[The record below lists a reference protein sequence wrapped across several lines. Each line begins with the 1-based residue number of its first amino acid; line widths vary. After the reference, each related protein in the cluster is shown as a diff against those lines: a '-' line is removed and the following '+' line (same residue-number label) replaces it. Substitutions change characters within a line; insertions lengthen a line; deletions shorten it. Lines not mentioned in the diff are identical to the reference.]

1 MSLEGPL
8 EKEMATHSSI
18 LAWEIPRQK
27 SPASCS
33 PPGRRGVEHDRAH
46 ISHPVLMWST
56 PIIASGV
63 QHPFMCFS
71 AMYPFQWNGCSCLI
85 AHFLIEL
92 FDFFLLLCFESLLTI
107 IHSSPL
113 SDVWFANILPWP
125 IACLWV
131 SFADKYLKLR
141 GSSICQFSS
150 YGSCFGVKS
159 VNTAWA

>member
-1 MSLEGPL
+1 
-8 EKEMATHSSI
+8 MATHSSI
-18 LAWEIPRQK
+18 NCLRNPTTEEPGRLQSMGSQK
-27 SPASCS
+27 SWAPLSTHFSLS
-33 PPGRRGVEHDRAH
+33 PVCGLLSVITND
-46 ISHPVLMWST
+46 VKYL
-56 PIIASGV
+56 
-63 QHPFMCFS
+63 FMCFS
-71 AMYPFQWNGCSCLI
+71 TIYPFQWNGCSCLF

-92 FDFFLLLCFESLLTI
+92 FDFFLLLSFESLLYI

-113 SDVWFANILPWP
+113 SDVWFANILSWH
-125 IACLWV
+125 IACLFILTV